1 MGPDITVIVLVMLC
15 YIDIWPDCPD
25 IVLPRHWWAHSA
37 VGRERSTYGAQM
49 DAYGERGNKRTNDS
63 FSVPL
68 AVEVSSDGSGGY
80 HQIEGHAVLLC
91 IVLCLSCIAAQRI
104 R

>member
-1 MGPDITVIVLVMLC
+1 MDESKQAP
-15 YIDIWPDCPD
+15 Y
-25 IVLPRHWWAHSA
+25 
-37 VGRERSTYGAQM
+37 GR
-49 DAYGERGNKRTNDS
+49 RGNDS

-91 IVLCLSCIAAQRI
+91 IVYCAMPFLQCCAARTVGEMEAAHTWLTARCRYNCRVASVI
-104 R
+104 Y

>member
-1 MGPDITVIVLVMLC
+1 
-15 YIDIWPDCPD
+15 
-25 IVLPRHWWAHSA
+25 
-37 VGRERSTYGAQM
+37 M
-49 DAYGERGNKRTNDS
+49 DESKQTPHMEGVENDS

-68 AVEVSSDGSGGY
+68 AVEVWSDGSGGY

-91 IVLCLSCIAAQRI
+91 IVLSLSCIAAQRA

>member
-1 MGPDITVIVLVMLC
+1 MDKSKV
-15 YIDIWPDCPD
+15 
-25 IVLPRHWWAHSA
+25 AH
-37 VGRERSTYGAQM
+37 GR
-49 DAYGERGNKRTNDS
+49 RGNDS

-80 HQIEGHAVLLC
+80 HQIEGDAVLLC
-91 IVLCLSCIAAQRI
+91 IVLSLSCNAAQRA